1 MRGDR
6 GMLNNVKVQNKL
18 FIIVAIGI
26 IAASLIA
33 VLSFLQA
40 RTMTNNI
47 EMIYEEK
54 FLPND
59 WLSNAIAVNLR
70 INTTIVEMM
79 SAETIAEAEELYSDI
94 NNGIERVYADFDK
107 YESLPLTDE
116 EKTRLADFYATV
128 NLLETD

>member
-1 MRGDR
+1 
-6 GMLNNVKVQNKL
+6 
-18 FIIVAIGI
+18 
-26 IAASLIA
+26 
-33 VLSFLQA
+33 
-40 RTMTNNI
+40 MTNNI